1 MIQKTLL
8 FLSCHVARVA
18 ARENGASYPLSIS
31 PDYRDTLES
40 VDGITQECVDGT
52 IALTLDTDVQDA
64 LSPFLVDFVSSLN
77 PFDEDFACE
86 AGDFILFE
94 PTIVTCNFD
103 FSALED
109 EHQAAKDACVAS
121 GGKIFLFNLDS
132 SFLIPL
138 VVDASVVVVEFPL
151 CVDPVCDID
160 AMLKAE
166 EEVARKEMNDD
177 FALVNTKTFE
187 LTASC
192 VQDDNNK
199 FFLKRKE
206 KCNDNGVCRKKVVQ
220 QTCRKLDKRN
230 NRGKTKT
237 CANPRST
244 KKIRSAR
251 EECPKTCCGISLA
264 V

>member
-8 FLSCHVARVA
+8 FLFCHMARVA
-18 ARENGASYPLSIS
+18 ADENGALYPLSIS
-31 PDYRDTLES
+31 PEYRDTLES

-77 PFDEDFACE
+77 PFDDDFACE
-86 AGDFILFE
+86 AGETILFK
-94 PTIVTCNFD
+94 PTNVTCNFD

-132 SFLIPL
+132 SFSIPL
-138 VVDASVVVVEFPL
+138 LVEASVVVVEFPV

-166 EEVARKEMNDD
+166 EEEARKEVDD
-177 FALVNTKTFE
+177 RISLVNTRTFE
-187 LTASC
+187 VTASC
-192 VQDDNNK
+192 VQDNKNK
-199 FFLKRKE
+199 FFLKRKK
-206 KCNDNGVCRKKVVQ
+206 KCDSNGDCRKKVVK
-220 QTCRKLDKRN
+220 QTCRKLNKRN

-237 CANPRST
+237 CENPRST

-251 EECPKTCCGISLA
+251 EACPKTCCGIPLA
-264 V
+264 A